1 MVSPHHPARAPV
13 ESPPLEAILDRTAER
28 IVENG
33 TRSEPTTLR
42 AMAAATCHLCPG
54 AAAALVDRDGSEVA
68 RLRAFGIVHGVV
80 LRSLGDGA
88 RSRLAARLA
97 PTPDHA
103 RLCEAGRGDD
113 VRARSPV
120 PRPRAVQLVREVPAL
135 THPGATMQSPRG
147 EHGRPS

>member
-1 MVSPHHPARAPV
+1 MTSPHHPARGPA

-28 IVENG
+28 IIESG
-33 TRSEPTTLR
+33 TRCDPATLR

-54 AAAALVDRDGSEVA
+54 AAAALVDRDGSEIA

-88 RSRLAARLA
+88 RSRLAARLT
-97 PTPDHA
+97 PTPDHVA
-103 RLCEAGRGDD
+103 LCEAGPGDD

-120 PRPRAVQLVREVPAL
+120 PRPRAVQRVREVSAL
-135 THPGATMQSPRG
+135 THP
-147 EHGRPS
+147 ERPW